1 MIPEFAQKKVKHQKG
16 RYDLSHQLFSRAEGL
31 IPGGVNSP
39 VRAFNGVGGK
49 PIFIAGATGAIL
61 QDMDENQYIDYV
73 LSWGPMILGHA
84 HPHVIKSVG
93 ERLTLGTSFGAPT
106 DQETYLADLLVARH
120 KSVEQVRLVN
130 SGTEATM
137 SAIRLARGHTG
148 KSEIIKCDG
157 CYHGHADSLLVSA
170 GSGLAT
176 GGHPSS
182 AGVPK
187 EIAKLTHIIPFN
199 NPGALEKLLEK
210 NNNIACFIL
219 EPIAGNMGC
228 IAPHEDYLKKV
239 RHICTQHGVMLII
252 DEVMTGCRV
261 AYGSAQEIYNVEAD
275 ITCFG
280 KVIGGGMPLA
290 AYGGKKEIMQKL
302 APVGDVYQ
310 AGTLSGNPLA
320 VSAGCATLEML
331 PKESYTKLNNIS
343 SGIVQEIS
351 AILSH
356 HKVEHSTTIVGSMF
370 SIFFQKEAP
379 KNFSEISKLHV
390 AKYSKFFHTLLN
402 NGVYIAPSAY
412 ETCFVSL
419 AHEED
424 HIQKITFQAIEQ
436 AAKTLKGS

>member
-1 MIPEFAQKKVKHQKG
+1 MIPEFAQQNITHEKG
-16 RYDLSHQLFSRAEGL
+16 RYDISHQLFSRAEKL

-49 PIFIAGATGAIL
+49 PIFIAGASGAIL
-61 QDMDENQYIDYV
+61 QDMDDNQYIDYV

-84 HPHVIKSVG
+84 HPHIIKSVS
-93 ERLTLGTSFGAPT
+93 ERLALGTSFGAPT
-106 DQETYLADLLVARH
+106 DQETYIADILTARH
-120 KSVEQVRLVN
+120 KSIEQVRLVN

-182 AGVPK
+182 SGVPE
-187 EIAKLTHIIPFN
+187 EIAKLTHVIPFN
-199 NPGALEKLLEK
+199 NADALEKLLEN

-228 IAPHEDYLKKV
+228 IPPHENYLQKV
-239 RHICTQHGVMLII
+239 REICTKHGVLFIL

-261 AYGSAQEIYNVEAD
+261 AYGSAQELYNVEAD

-290 AYGGKKEIMQKL
+290 AYGAKKEIMQKL

-331 PKESYTKLNNIS
+331 PKEAYVKLNNIS
-343 SGIVQEIS
+343 AGIVNEMS
-351 AILSH
+351 SILQH
-356 HKVEHSTTIVGSMF
+356 HKIEHSTTIAGSMF

-390 AKYSKFFHTLLN
+390 AKYSKFFHSLLN

-412 ETCFVSL
+412 ETGFISL
-419 AHEED
+419 AHEEPD
-424 HIQKITFQAIEQ
+424 IQSLTFKAVEQ
-436 AAKTLKGS
+436 AAKTLQG

>member
-1 MIPEFAQKKVKHQKG
+1 MIPEFAQQNVKRTKG
-16 RYDLSHQLFSRAEGL
+16 RYDVSNQLFSRAEEL
-31 IPGGVNSP
+31 MPGGVNSP

-49 PIFIAGATGAIL
+49 PVFIAGASGAII

-84 HPHVIKSVG
+84 HPHVIKSVT
-93 ERLTLGTSFGAPT
+93 ERLALGTSFGAPT
-106 DQETYLADLLVARH
+106 DMETYLADILCTRH

-137 SAIRLARGHTG
+137 SAIRLARGFTG
-148 KSEIIKCDG
+148 KKGIIKCDG

-176 GGHPSS
+176 GGNPSS
-182 AGVPK
+182 AGVPE
-187 EIAKLTHIIPFN
+187 EIAKLTHVIPFN
-199 NPGALEKLLEK
+199 DSEALEALIKE
-210 NNNIACFIL
+210 NQDIACFIL

-228 IAPHEDYLKKV
+228 IPPQNGYLTKV
-239 RHICTQHGVMLII
+239 REICTKYNVVLII

-331 PKESYTKLNNIS
+331 PKEAYTKLNDIS
-343 SGIVQEIS
+343 VTIVKEIS
-351 AILSH
+351 NILTH
-356 HKVEHSTTIVGSMF
+356 HNIVHSTTQVGGMF
-370 SIFFQKEAP
+370 SIFFQENAP
-379 KNFSEISKLHV
+379 KNFQEISKLHV
-390 AKYSKFFHTLLN
+390 AKYSKFFHKLLD

-412 ETCFVSL
+412 ETCFTSL
-419 AHEED
+419 AHD
-424 HIQKITFQAIEQ
+424 ADMLNLTFKAVEA
-436 AAKTLKGS
+436 AAKEL